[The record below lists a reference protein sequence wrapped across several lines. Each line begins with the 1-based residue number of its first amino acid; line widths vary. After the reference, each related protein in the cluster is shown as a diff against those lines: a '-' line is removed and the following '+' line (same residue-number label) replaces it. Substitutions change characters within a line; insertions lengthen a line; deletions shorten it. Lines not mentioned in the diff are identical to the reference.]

1 MVRRF
6 LRVAYSTPASEVT
19 ISRAEL
25 VIPLVEN
32 YMCATG
38 TPSWTLTVKNHR
50 ASVHALCRDS
60 QQSSAL
66 RGRGP
71 RRSRVAV
78 RGLEP
83 PRPLSLRVVAYPPY
97 SSTKVTADA
106 AAPI

>member
-1 MVRRF
+1 V
-6 LRVAYSTPASEVT
+6 VYSTPASEVT

-25 VIPLVEN
+25 VIPLVET
-32 YMCATG
+32 YVCATG
-38 TPSWTLTVKNHR
+38 TPRWTLTVKNHR

-83 PRPLSLRVVAYPPY
+83 PRPLSLRVVAYPLLLA
-97 SSTKVTADA
+97 KA
-106 AAPI
+106 AQRK

>member
-1 MVRRF
+1 
-6 LRVAYSTPASEVT
+6 
-19 ISRAEL
+19 
-25 VIPLVEN
+25 
-32 YMCATG
+32 MCATG

-83 PRPLSLRVVAYPPY
+83 PRPLSLRVVAYPH

-106 AAPI
+106 AAPIKAHMAKEKAHVARGADGLGTTH

>member
-1 MVRRF
+1 MP
-6 LRVAYSTPASEVT
+6 RVET
-19 ISRAEL
+19 
-25 VIPLVEN
+25 

-83 PRPLSLRVVAYPPY
+83 PQPLSLRVVAY

-106 AAPI
+106 AAPIKAHMARGADGLGTTH